1 MRNFKDLREKTLTPA
16 EKKKREEIAKAM
28 ERENPGMDMKKKMAI
43 ATWQAK
49 KVAEETELDEG
60 LYHVSYGVGL
70 DHQVVAKDASD
81 AHQKAMAHFKKTKP
95 KLNDP
100 KYSDTF
106 NKKTI
111 TRIKGDEPRSD
122 KYKTEEVEI
131 DEGKN
136 LTDTKADWRSDKSAT
151 AKNWSH
157 NKLMKVAKHDRS
169 AEKEIKRRIASKE
182 YVFANEEVELDELN
196 KSTLGSYIKR
206 AAGERGHAGIEAGA
220 SASGSKDQKDAMS
233 TMKKR
238 LKGIKMASD
247 RLAKESVEELDELKK
262 STLGSYIKKANVDA
276 MKHAQKSGEYSNP
289 DQPKHF
295 SKAMDRMRGVKK
307 ATDKLVAKEEVEQV
321 DEISRDLARRYI
333 RKVADKTNTGELS
346 TKEVEKRRP
355 GVHLAGKKA
364 YPGIAG
370 KAKVSATE
378 AVEPIDE
385 ISKKTLGSYVKKSA
399 DDLTHIQRDIT
410 SGSVK
415 DPEYKSLSRM
425 RKNRKAG
432 IARAVTSLTKEQ
444 AEDDMP
450 ASPDEKSMAM
460 SQAKFIEYVAEEI
473 KEYIEN
479 DKPFPEWM
487 QNKLSSLHEN
497 AKDMHAVLAGD
508 YGDDDEMEESVTTS
522 PLQKIRMDKEKADRN
537 KDDKDKSQAKRM
549 TDKQYAGYKVKMKE
563 EAVQSA
569 DRKPEKYV
577 RPDGKVAFRMVRQ
590 DKKVIEF
597 KEFMESESS
606 EAGYRRHLV
615 KTTDPEHKAK
625 GMNWRIKDKERPEIS
640 IKLYKEKPSQSEF
653 NKQMRQVAVDKL
665 KKQVYGS

>member
-1 MRNFKDLREKTLTPA
+1 MKNFKDLREKTLTPA

-106 NKKTI
+106 NKKAI

-122 KYKTEEVEI
+122 KYKTEEVEQV
-131 DEGKN
+131 DEADGTKRNRELYATGRISKDEFDKRMGYGKYKTKDNSKRLDGPGGIYKN
-136 LTDTKADWRSDKSAT
+136 L
-151 AKNWSH
+151 
-157 NKLMKVAKHDRS
+157 V
-169 AEKEIKRRIASKE
+169 KR
-182 YVFANEEVELDELN
+182 YNEETEL
-196 KSTLGSYIKR
+196 
-206 AAGERGHAGIEAGA
+206 
-220 SASGSKDQKDAMS
+220 
-233 TMKKR
+233 
-238 LKGIKMASD
+238 
-247 RLAKESVEELDELKK
+247 
-262 STLGSYIKKANVDA
+262 
-276 MKHAQKSGEYSNP
+276 
-289 DQPKHF
+289 
-295 SKAMDRMRGVKK
+295 
-307 ATDKLVAKEEVEQV
+307 

-364 YPGIAG
+364 YPEISG

-385 ISKKTLGSYVKKSA
+385 LKKSTLGSYVNKAAA
-399 DDLTHIQRDIT
+399 DVGYIQRDIT

-473 KEYIEN
+473 KEYIEK

-508 YGDDDEMEESVTTS
+508 YEDEDEMEESVTTS

-563 EAVQSA
+563 ETEELDEISRDLARRYIRKVADKTNTGELSTKQVMKRRPGVNLAGKKAYPGIAGEPRVRATEEVEPIEELSKKTLGSYVKKAKDDLGNREAEVTRNRYVDPRGVADPVKHNNKLLMKRANRRDNINKAVDKLTKEAVQSA

-577 RPDGKVAFRMVRQ
+577 RPDGKVGIRMIKV
-590 DKKVIEF
+590 DKKVI
-597 KEFMESESS
+597 KN
-606 EAGYRRHLV
+606 
-615 KTTDPEHKAK
+615 D
-625 GMNWRIKDKERPEIS
+625 
-640 IKLYKEKPSQSEF
+640 
-653 NKQMRQVAVDKL
+653 
-665 KKQVYGS
+665 

>member
-1 MRNFKDLREKTLTPA
+1 MKSFKDLREKTLTPA

-81 AHQKAMAHFKKTKP
+81 AHQKAMSHFKKTKP

-122 KYKTEEVEI
+122 KYKTEEVE
-131 DEGKN
+131 
-136 LTDTKADWRSDKSAT
+136 L
-151 AKNWSH
+151 
-157 NKLMKVAKHDRS
+157 
-169 AEKEIKRRIASKE
+169 
-182 YVFANEEVELDELN
+182 
-196 KSTLGSYIKR
+196 
-206 AAGERGHAGIEAGA
+206 
-220 SASGSKDQKDAMS
+220 
-233 TMKKR
+233 
-238 LKGIKMASD
+238 
-247 RLAKESVEELDELKK
+247 
-262 STLGSYIKKANVDA
+262 
-276 MKHAQKSGEYSNP
+276 
-289 DQPKHF
+289 
-295 SKAMDRMRGVKK
+295 
-307 ATDKLVAKEEVEQV
+307 

-364 YPGIAG
+364 YPAIAG

-473 KEYIEN
+473 KEYIKK

-508 YGDDDEMEESVTTS
+508 YEDEDEMEESVTTS

-577 RPDGKVAFRMVRQ
+577 RPDGKVGIRMIKV
-590 DKKVIEF
+590 DKKVI
-597 KEFMESESS
+597 KN
-606 EAGYRRHLV
+606 
-615 KTTDPEHKAK
+615 D
-625 GMNWRIKDKERPEIS
+625 
-640 IKLYKEKPSQSEF
+640 
-653 NKQMRQVAVDKL
+653 
-665 KKQVYGS
+665 

>member
-1 MRNFKDLREKTLTPA
+1 MKNFKDLREKTLTPA

-70 DHQVVAKDASD
+70 DHHVVAKDASD

-122 KYKTEEVEI
+122 KYKTEEVE
-131 DEGKN
+131 
-136 LTDTKADWRSDKSAT
+136 
-151 AKNWSH
+151 
-157 NKLMKVAKHDRS
+157 
-169 AEKEIKRRIASKE
+169 
-182 YVFANEEVELDELN
+182 LDELN
-196 KSTLGSYIKR
+196 
-206 AAGERGHAGIEAGA
+206 
-220 SASGSKDQKDAMS
+220 
-233 TMKKR
+233 
-238 LKGIKMASD
+238 
-247 RLAKESVEELDELKK
+247 K

-307 ATDKLVAKEEVEQV
+307 ATDKLVAKEEVEELDELKKSTLASYVKKAAGVGDRNSLPNAMRDQMTAANMGDKEWYKDSQRKANKRGTGIQRAADRLAKEEVEQV

-370 KAKVSATE
+370 KARVTATE

-473 KEYIEN
+473 KEYIEK

-508 YGDDDEMEESVTTS
+508 YEDEDEMEESVTTS

-569 DRKPEKYV
+569 DRKPEKYI
-577 RPDGKVAFRMVRQ
+577 RPDGKVGIRMIKV
-590 DKKVIEF
+590 DKKVI
-597 KEFMESESS
+597 KN
-606 EAGYRRHLV
+606 
-615 KTTDPEHKAK
+615 D
-625 GMNWRIKDKERPEIS
+625 
-640 IKLYKEKPSQSEF
+640 
-653 NKQMRQVAVDKL
+653 
-665 KKQVYGS
+665 

>member
-1 MRNFKDLREKTLTPA
+1 MKNFKDLREKTLTPA

-49 KVAEETELDEG
+49 RVAEETELDEG

-196 KSTLGSYIKR
+196 KSTLGSYIK
-206 AAGERGHAGIEAGA
+206 
-220 SASGSKDQKDAMS
+220 
-233 TMKKR
+233 
-238 LKGIKMASD
+238 
-247 RLAKESVEELDELKK
+247 
-262 STLGSYIKKANVDA
+262 KANVDA

-364 YPGIAG
+364 YPEISG

-385 ISKKTLGSYVKKSA
+385 LKKSTLGSYVNKAAA
-399 DDLTHIQRDIT
+399 DVGYIQRDIT

-415 DPEYKSLSRM
+415 DPEYKNLSRM

-473 KEYIEN
+473 KEYIEK

-508 YGDDDEMEESVTTS
+508 YEDEDEMEESVTTS

-577 RPDGKVAFRMVRQ
+577 RPDGKVAFRMIRQ
-590 DKKVIEF
+590 DKKVI
-597 KEFMESESS
+597 KN
-606 EAGYRRHLV
+606 
-615 KTTDPEHKAK
+615 D
-625 GMNWRIKDKERPEIS
+625 
-640 IKLYKEKPSQSEF
+640 
-653 NKQMRQVAVDKL
+653 
-665 KKQVYGS
+665 